1 MISQILLFEFWGSHL
16 EPAVAQLTMKLAII
30 TTISFAKPALTK
42 FFFLNKFNK
51 TDGLKKRNHTI
62 EKVFVTET
70 SITITCN
77 NWIIY

>member
-30 TTISFAKPALTK
+30 ATISFAKPSLTK
-42 FFFLNKFNK
+42 FLKNKTNK

-62 EKVFVTET
+62 EKVFAIET

-77 NWIIY
+77 HWMIH

>member
-42 FFFLNKFNK
+42 FFLNKTNK
-51 TDGLKKRNHTI
+51 TDSLKKRNHTI

>member
-30 TTISFAKPALTK
+30 TTISFAKPSLTT
-42 FFFLNKFNK
+42 FFLNKTNK
-51 TDGLKKRNHTI
+51 TDDLKKRNHTI
-62 EKVFVTET
+62 EKVFVIET

-77 NWIIY
+77 NWMIY